1 MKGRVTPAAVP
12 GLAARRRCRL
22 RRRRDRAD
30 RAACVSGMLS
40 ASFCPAWDG
49 SEQSSTKGSLYAF
62 CLPQSP
68 SPRPQ
73 HPGGTI
79 DTPAKL
85 LDPPSPPSGEPLGK
99 VDLAGVLR
107 APEPGR
113 SGAAAP
119 TIPRARTCLLPRPHL
134 RAREQRCFVPAATTS
149 LLRLRDWGRVGPQPR
164 AEVWG
169 GKGQAPTPR

>member
-1 MKGRVTPAAVP
+1 MKGRVAPAAVP

-30 RAACVSGMLS
+30 RAACLRDALGFFLPGLGWLR
-40 ASFCPAWDG
+40 AI
-49 SEQSSTKGSLYAF
+49 QHQRKLYAF
-62 CLPQSP
+62 CLPHSP